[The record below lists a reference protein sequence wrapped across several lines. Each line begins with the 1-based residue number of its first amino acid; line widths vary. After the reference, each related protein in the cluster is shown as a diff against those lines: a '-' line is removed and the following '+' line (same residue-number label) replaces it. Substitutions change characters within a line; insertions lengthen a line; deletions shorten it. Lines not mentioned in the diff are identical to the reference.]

1 MTKFRKRCHK
11 NMPFI
16 PKFTITVSI
25 ASALTAIERTRG
37 FLEAAKLSEEWIA
50 KMQARALILEAHH
63 TTHIEGTHLSLDQS
77 ERLISGEEMEDVNS
91 DDVQELLNYR
101 KAFDFVSDYVFS
113 GGVIS
118 EGLIREIH
126 KLLVMDVR
134 GNTAEPGQYRTI
146 QNYVANAKTKEI
158 IYTPPAAY
166 DVPVFMTELVE
177 WLQNEKSLP
186 PVLLAGIAQFQLVH
200 IHPFVDGN
208 GRTSRLLS
216 TLCLYRSGYDF
227 KKLFT
232 ISEYY
237 DRNRQAYYDALQS
250 VRNNHMD
257 MTSWLEY
264 FTIALQTQMHEIQ
277 LKGSNAIK
285 LDVLTFNH
293 TLSKRQKTA
302 LERLLTKEEA
312 FTIQDYESLFPG
324 VNRRTLQ
331 RDISDLIEK
340 GILRQEG
347 VKKASCYRINPLSDL
362 I

>member
-1 MTKFRKRCHK
+1 MA
-11 NMPFI
+11 FI
-16 PKFTITVSI
+16 PKFSITIPI

-37 FLEAAKLSEEWIA
+37 FLEAAQLSEDWIA

-77 ERLISGEEMEDVNS
+77 ERLISGENMSGVDSEDVK
-91 DDVQELLNYR
+91 ELLNYR

-113 GGVIS
+113 GGAIS

-126 KLLVMDVR
+126 KRLVSGVR
-134 GNTAEPGQYRTI
+134 ENSAEPGQYRTI
-146 QNYVANAKTKEI
+146 QNYVANSKTREI

-166 DVPVFMTELVE
+166 DVPLLMSELVD
-177 WLQNEKSLP
+177 WLQNERTIP

-208 GRTSRLLS
+208 GRTARLLS

-250 VRNNHMD
+250 VRNHHLD
-257 MTSWLEY
+257 MTNWLEY

-277 LKGSNAIK
+277 SKASNAIK
-285 LDVLTFNH
+285 LDVLTLQH
-293 TLSKRQKTA
+293 KLSARQKTA
-302 LERLLTKEEA
+302 LESLLMKQQT
-312 FTIQDYESLFPG
+312 FTIQEYEALLPG
-324 VNRRTLQ
+324 VNRRSLQ

-340 GILRQEG
+340 GILVQEG
-347 VKKASCYRINPLSDL
+347 ITKASRYKIRHLE
-362 I
+362 

>member
-1 MTKFRKRCHK
+1 MLFNPR
-11 NMPFI
+11 
-16 PKFTITVSI
+16 FTISI
-25 ASALTAIERTRG
+25 PIATALTAIERTRG
-37 FLEAAKLSEEWIA
+37 FLEAAQLSKDWVA

-77 ERLISGEEMEDVNS
+77 ERLIAGEKMSNVDSE
-91 DDVQELLNYR
+91 DVQELLNYR
-101 KAFDFVSDYVFS
+101 KAFDFVADHVFS
-113 GGVIS
+113 GGQVT

-126 KLLVMDVR
+126 RRLVMDVR
-134 GNTAEPGQYRTI
+134 GNSAQPGQYRAI
-146 QNYVANAKTKEI
+146 QNYVANSKTREI
-158 IYTPPAAY
+158 IYTPPGPY
-166 DVPVFMTELVE
+166 DVPMFMAELVE
-177 WLQNEKSLP
+177 WLQNEKTIP

-250 VRNNHMD
+250 VRNHHMD

-264 FTIALQTQMHEIQ
+264 FTTALQTQMHEIQ
-277 LKGSNAIK
+277 MKGSHAMK
-285 LDVLTFNH
+285 LDVLTLQH
-293 TLSKRQKTA
+293 KLTERQKTA
-302 LERLLTKEEA
+302 LEGLLMREET

-324 VNRRTLQ
+324 VGRRSLQ

-340 GILRQEG
+340 GLISQDG
-347 VKKASCYRINPLSDL
+347 VKKAARYRVNPLD
-362 I
+362 

>member
-1 MTKFRKRCHK
+1 
-11 NMPFI
+11 MPFN
-16 PKFTITVSI
+16 PKFSISIPI

-37 FLEAAKLSEEWIA
+37 FLEAAQLSKDWVA

-77 ERLISGEEMEDVNS
+77 ERLISGEKMSGVDSEDVK
-91 DDVQELLNYR
+91 ELLNYR

-113 GGVIS
+113 RGAIS

-126 KLLVMDVR
+126 QRLVSGVR
-134 GNTAEPGQYRTI
+134 GNSARPGEYRTI
-146 QNYVANAKTKEI
+146 QNYVANSNTKEI
-158 IYTPPAAY
+158 IYTPPPPY
-166 DVPVFMTELVE
+166 DVPVLMHELID
-177 WLQNEKSLP
+177 WLQNERTIP
-186 PVLLAGIAQFQLVH
+186 QVLLAGIAQFQLVH

-250 VRNNHMD
+250 VRNHHMD

-264 FTIALQTQMHEIQ
+264 FTTALQTQMHEIQ
-277 LKGSNAIK
+277 IKGSHAIK
-285 LDVLTFNH
+285 LDVLTLQH
-293 TLSKRQKTA
+293 KLSARQKTG
-302 LERLLTKEEA
+302 LESLSIKEESFA
-312 FTIQDYESLFPG
+312 IQDYEALFPG
-324 VNRRTLQ
+324 VNRRSLQ
-331 RDISDLIEK
+331 RD
-340 GILRQEG
+340 
-347 VKKASCYRINPLSDL
+347 LSDL
-362 I
+362 IKKGILIQEGIKKATRYKICPLE